1 MVHTRPIILHLAPM
15 LIMKVVTSPL
25 VRFQFLF
32 GQEKIPIRVIKYVNE
47 FCMFFVKSKDSSFMW
62 FVTKVI
68 PLFMFICFLGRCG
81 WFVRWLVSSFVRSFV
96 PSFLP
101 AFLPFV
107 KQLIDDF

>member
-1 MVHTRPIILHLAPM
+1 
-15 LIMKVVTSPL
+15 
-25 VRFQFLF
+25 
-32 GQEKIPIRVIKYVNE
+32 
-47 FCMFFVKSKDSSFMW
+47 MW

-81 WFVRWLVSSFVRSFV
+81 WFVRWLIRSLARSLARLFVRSFVRSFV

-101 AFLPFV
+101 AFIPFV